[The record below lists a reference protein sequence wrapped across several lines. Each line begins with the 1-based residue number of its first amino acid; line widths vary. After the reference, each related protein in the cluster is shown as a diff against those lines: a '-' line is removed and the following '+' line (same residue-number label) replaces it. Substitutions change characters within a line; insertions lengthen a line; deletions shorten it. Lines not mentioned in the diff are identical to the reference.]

1 MSFLTLGVRILGGG
15 CTSLKKLY
23 GLQSSGAGNK
33 KQRCFTGISSGLVT
47 LALLLVTSAA
57 SASEKDLIL
66 PDLSTVEFFGMSGR
80 AFLMLGL
87 LICVGGLIF
96 GLRIYKELENMPVHR
111 SMREI
116 SELIYD
122 CLLYTSPSPRDS

>member
-1 MSFLTLGVRILGGG
+1 MSFLTLGERILGCSCTFPQPRCGG
-15 CTSLKKLY
+15 QNESVSGRWQQSFARIPCSLLT
-23 GLQSSGAGNK
+23 
-33 KQRCFTGISSGLVT
+33 FV
-47 LALLLVTSAA
+47 LLLVASAA

-111 SMREI
+111 SMR
-116 SELIYD
+116 
-122 CLLYTSPSPRDS
+122 